1 MFANPPFSM
10 MEQVVRK
17 GVKDKALMILVLPE
31 WKKPIAA
38 FWFKLAMQH
47 ARKQYQ
53 IKQGQQ
59 VFQKKDG
66 SVAPPTRWDTWG
78 ILFDGA
84 WCKKWD
90 EPLLPQKNEKGEWR
104 EQSKAKE
111 RRELRKKAKQRKYR
125 DNDPSPQ

>member
-17 GVKDKALMILVLPE
+17 GVQDKALMILVLPE

-53 IKQGQQ
+53 IKEGQQ

-66 SVAPPTRWDTWG
+66 SLAPPTRWDTW
-78 ILFDGA
+78 
-84 WCKKWD
+84 
-90 EPLLPQKNEKGEWR
+90 
-104 EQSKAKE
+104 
-111 RRELRKKAKQRKYR
+111 
-125 DNDPSPQ
+125 